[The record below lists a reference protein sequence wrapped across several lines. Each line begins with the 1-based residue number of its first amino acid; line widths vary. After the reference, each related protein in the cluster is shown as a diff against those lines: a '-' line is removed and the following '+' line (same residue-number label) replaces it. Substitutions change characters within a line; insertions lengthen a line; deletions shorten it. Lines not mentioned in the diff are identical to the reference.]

1 MIKKIIPIIL
11 CLSLIF
17 GIGAYAANTDESG
30 SDTAAV
36 EQEMPAGDM
45 QGGGGRGGMG
55 GGGRGGAP
63 ADMQGGDGEMSTPPT
78 DMQGGEMGTPPDD
91 AQGADGET
99 ATPPDNG
106 DMQGGGEMQGGMGGG
121 MPDDAQNADMT
132 ETEESSSSMGILEF
146 IETYQTPIIAVILL
160 IAAFIFVIF
169 YKRKRY

>member
-11 CLSLIF
+11 CLSLVF

-30 SDTAAV
+30 SDTAVV
-36 EQEMPAGDM
+36 EQEMPSGDM

-55 GGGRGGAP
+55 GGPGGGGGGERGGAP
-63 ADMQGGDGEMSTPPT
+63 EDMQGGD
-78 DMQGGEMGTPPDD
+78 GEMGTPPDD

-121 MPDDAQNADMT
+121 MPSDAQDSEMT
-132 ETEESSSSMGILEF
+132 ETEDSSSSTGILEF
-146 IETYQTPIIAVILL
+146 IEAYQTPIIAFILL